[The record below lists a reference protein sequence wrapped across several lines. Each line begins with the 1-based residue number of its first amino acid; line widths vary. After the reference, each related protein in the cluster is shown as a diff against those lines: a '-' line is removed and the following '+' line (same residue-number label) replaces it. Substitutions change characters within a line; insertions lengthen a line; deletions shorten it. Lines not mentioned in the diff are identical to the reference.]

1 MVKNLLF
8 VFATIFS
15 FGAAAQNIFIDNAQT
30 PANLVQNVLVGQGLS
45 VSNITFA
52 GNPAQIGYFEA
63 NGSNIGLD
71 SGVVM
76 TSGNVNNL
84 VPPLNPSTSWGGPG
98 DADLLAT
105 AQSVTSNPQAGNIT
119 STHDA
124 AILEFDFVPDGDVVS
139 FRFVFGSEEYLTYV
153 NSVFN
158 DVFGFY
164 LTGPN
169 PAGGN
174 YNVDN
179 LALVPG
185 TSEAITISTIHPG
198 LNAQYY
204 IDIEQG
210 HSFNG
215 FTVPIDITFDAIC
228 GETYHFKFAVADCQ
242 DGILDTGVFLE
253 GGSFNAL
260 PVDLTFETG
269 AGDTLA
275 FEGCNEIIDVF
286 VTRPSCQ
293 SIDTLVV
300 DLDFTGSATPGV
312 DYTNISTQVVFLPGV
327 DTMSFQM
334 IPVADAFA
342 EGIEEIIITATTT
355 NIYGDTVQVSGTIY
369 IQDVPPLQVAAM
381 DTSIYCIYDTI
392 VTVYGS
398 YQDGYFPVTYGW
410 DTGDSTLTFDVDGTV
425 NGTYEYIMTATDG
438 CGFMVSDT
446 ATIIINE
453 TLSIDSVSSLPSGAC
468 NPTGDVFAYPSG
480 YTGMPDV
487 IWVGPG
493 DSSLM
498 SIEASVWNDIPS
510 GWYYFTITD
519 DVCVKF
525 DSVFVDLLPPPTAEI
540 DPVFE
545 TGCAGMVVTF
555 SNSSQNATS
564 YEWNF
569 GNGDP
574 VINTTSTANQT
585 AVFNSS
591 SVVSLTAFDDAGCSD
606 VAFANIEIVQCGC
619 MDPEGINY
627 DPTAVIDDGS
637 CIYPDPIIIEPNV
650 FTPGTDNVNDVFYFE
665 TQYVDEFHM
674 VITNRWGNVMY
685 DGFGFPTQGSTP
697 AWDGMVNAKLA
708 DEGVYFYRYEATGL
722 TGQVVEGHGFFH
734 LSR

>member
-1 MVKNLLF
+1 MIRNLLF
-8 VFATIFS
+8 VFAIICS
-15 FGAAAQNIFIDNAQT
+15 FGAIAQNIIIDNSQT

-45 VSNITFA
+45 VSNITFS
-52 GNPAQIGYFEA
+52 GNPAQIGYFAA

-84 VPPLNPSTSWGGPG
+84 VPPLTPSTSWGGPG
-98 DADLLAT
+98 DPDLLAT
-105 AQSVTSNPQAGNIT
+105 AQSVTSNPSAGSIT
-119 STHDA
+119 STFDA
-124 AILEFDFVPDGDVVS
+124 AILEFDFVPDGDLVS
-139 FRFVFGSEEYLTYV
+139 FRFVFGSEEYLTWV
-153 NSVFN
+153 NTQFN

-164 LTGPN
+164 LSGPN

-174 YNVDN
+174 YTVEN

-185 TSEAITISTIHPG
+185 TTEPITISTIHPG

-204 IDIEQG
+204 IDVEQG

-215 FTVPIDITFDAIC
+215 FTVPIDITFQAIC
-228 GETYHFKFAVADCQ
+228 GESYHFKFAVADCQ

-293 SIDTLVV
+293 SIDTLIV
-300 DLDFTGSATPGV
+300 DLDFSGSATPGV
-312 DYTNISTQVVFLPGV
+312 DYTNISTQVIFLPGI

-334 IPVADAFA
+334 IPIADLLA

-355 NIYGDTVQVSGTIY
+355 NVYGDTVQVSGMIY
-369 IQDVPPLQVAAM
+369 IQDVAPLLVNSM
-381 DTSIYCIYDTI
+381 DTTIYCIYDTI
-392 VTVYGS
+392 VTVYGNF
-398 YQDGYFPVTYGW
+398 QDGYQPVTYGW
-410 DTGDSTLTFDVDGTV
+410 DTGDSTLSFDIDGTV
-425 NGTYEYIMTATDG
+425 NGTYEYIFTATDG
-438 CGFMVSDT
+438 CGFAVSDT

-453 TLSIDSVSSLPSGAC
+453 TLSIDSVASLPSGAC

-480 YTGMPDV
+480 FTGMPDV

-493 DSSLM
+493 DTSSM
-498 SIEASVWNDIPS
+498 SIDASVWNNIPS
-510 GWYYFTITD
+510 GWYYFTIED
-519 DVCVKF
+519 DVCIKF

-540 DPVFE
+540 SPTYTE
-545 TGCAGMVVTF
+545 GCAGMNVTF

-564 YEWNF
+564 YEWDF

-574 VINTTSTANQT
+574 VINTTSMSNQS
-585 AVFNSS
+585 ASFNNTST
-591 SVVSLTAFDDAGCSD
+591 VTLTAFDDAGCSD
-606 VAFANIEIVQCGC
+606 VAIALVNIVQCGC
-619 MDPEGINY
+619 MDQDAINY
-627 DPTAVIDDGS
+627 DPTAVMEDGS
-637 CIYPDPIIIEPNV
+637 CIYPEPEIIEPNV
-650 FTPGTDNVNDVFYFE
+650 FTPGTDNINEVFYF
-665 TQYVDEFHM
+665 TTKYVEEFHM
-674 VITNRWGNVMY
+674 TITNRWGGVMY
-685 DGFGFPTQGSTP
+685 EGYGYPSLGSTP
-697 AWDGMVNAKLA
+697 AWDGTVNGKPA

-722 TGQVVEGHGFFH
+722 TGQVVEGQGFFH